1 MKPTILPP
9 TAEFAEKT
17 LRFEK
22 TDGGRLIIDGSVI
35 GKLIQYQQNKPNDY
49 EAGGLLLG
57 RHLKD
62 CLHLAVDYISEPQ
75 RGDKRSRYG
84 FFRGKGHQKT
94 AHKYWESSNGTCA
107 YLGNWHTHPEPYP
120 TPSQTDINDWLN
132 VLKNDI
138 YEGNSLYFV
147 IVGTSE
153 IACWEGFK
161 NSRSIVKLI
170 KYNV

>member
-1 MKPTILPP
+1 MPLTAQFAVKTI
-9 TAEFAEKT
+9 
-17 LRFEK
+17 RFEK
-22 TDGGRLIIDGSVI
+22 NDNNRLIIDSSVI
-35 GKLIQYQQNKPNDY
+35 QKFIQYQQNTQNDY

-62 CLHLAVDYISEPQ
+62 CSHLAVDYISEPQ

-84 FFRGKGHQKT
+84 FFRGKWHQKT
-94 AHKYWESSNGTCA
+94 AHKYWESSNGTCT

-120 TPSQTDINDWLN
+120 TPSQTDITDWLN

-138 YEGNSLYFV
+138 YEGNHLYFI
-147 IVGTSE
+147 IVGTRE

-161 NSRSIVKLI
+161 NSKLFI
-170 KYNV
+170 KLKEYNA